1 MFCSLVTDSFYC
13 NISLQISLFGV
24 NRMNNNQF
32 LMMLFVGCYQ
42 SDNIVRKYNQQ
53 FSVVADEPHPADPL
67 RASETPDTFWCF
79 GHLMRTVMALQSAID
94 YACGIAVADCVSIQQ
109 CSSCYEPTTLQ
120 NNPSFAI
127 NSNYYQKNQS
137 PTSCDFGG
145 NVAVTTTNASIMCIM
160 KLF

>member
-67 RASETPDTFWCF
+67 RASETPGDEM
-79 GHLMRTVMALQSAID
+79 MRCAYILVLRASDAYSDGVAIG
-94 YACGIAVADCVSIQQ
+94 Y
-109 CSSCYEPTTLQ
+109 
-120 NNPSFAI
+120 
-127 NSNYYQKNQS
+127 
-137 PTSCDFGG
+137 
-145 NVAVTTTNASIMCIM
+145 
-160 KLF
+160 